1 MLYFGGP
8 VTALLTVS
16 TLAVRTCTEMLTNY
30 WISYWVKSAAEAHG
44 SYTLY
49 HLWVYVALCL
59 ANEAMDSISTYAFM
73 RGILTAATR
82 LHEELITSIMD
93 VSLSWFTDNAVGRII
108 NRLSGDM
115 SNLDQGRTYP
125 LSSAFR
131 VIINAVLMVGTV
143 TSLLPP
149 FILPAIVLATIG
161 ALITIIYNRTAL
173 TMKQLISASQSPILS
188 EFSEGMNGMAVI
200 RATRSTT
207 PFVFYIKMNKLLYAS
222 VQARSA
228 QIELGQWLKFRM
240 NVLAAGVDVAA
251 AMLAL
256 RQQNTISAGL
266 VGFCLSQASQIS
278 DLIQWLVFS
287 LSELNVAMQAVSC
300 PLALKILGNPVSG

>member
-1 MLYFGGP
+1 
-8 VTALLTVS
+8 
-16 TLAVRTCTEMLTNY
+16 
-30 WISYWVKSAAEAHG
+30 
-44 SYTLY
+44 
-49 HLWVYVALCL
+49 
-59 ANEAMDSISTYAFM
+59 
-73 RGILTAATR
+73 
-82 LHEELITSIMD
+82 
-93 VSLSWFTDNAVGRII
+93 
-108 NRLSGDM
+108 
-115 SNLDQGRTYP
+115 
-125 LSSAFR
+125 
-131 VIINAVLMVGTV
+131 
-143 TSLLPP
+143 
-149 FILPAIVLATIG
+149 
-161 ALITIIYNRTAL
+161 
-173 TMKQLISASQSPILS
+173 
-188 EFSEGMNGMAVI
+188 
-200 RATRSTT
+200 
-207 PFVFYIKMNKLLYAS
+207 MNKLLYAS